1 VARKVRLRLRPGRA
15 LFGSSNEGG
24 ASFQHSAGDEFLVLY
39 EGAVKLLAGKGR
51 RTFEILEVVEEARG
65 PEDLPRVVLESGDEA
80 SDQSGHRHAPP
91 SGSEPAVQHPWRPE
105 AGFAGREAMVEDVAS
120 LRRRRGPVGEP
131 GVPPRSMEVE
141 S

>member
-80 SDQSGHRHAPP
+80 SDQSGHTGMLRRPDPSPP
-91 SGSEPAVQHPWRPE
+91 CSTRGGRRPSLP
-105 AGFAGREAMVEDVAS
+105 AGRPGKELS
-120 LRRRRGPVGEP
+120 VGCAEEGGRWGKHGFP
-131 GVPPRSMEVE
+131 HH
-141 S
+141 